1 MKTSTFAKPLVL
13 LALCAAVSV
22 LAVPTASAL
31 DLTDGR
37 LRLTLHEGIG
47 RFSLSYL
54 NRISG
59 GAWVPFLSSQD
70 PRTTMLSI
78 VVGNKVYR
86 MGESA
91 EFSETVEKIS
101 GGARFVW
108 KSTFLQVTEQF
119 SFIPAIGA
127 SAATGIRIEIVLR
140 NLSEQEISA
149 GVRYLFDTYL
159 GEPGFVHFRTESVTQ
174 MSRETV
180 LNASDKPGFWV
191 SPLAGDSEEFGLQVM
206 SSGTGIT
213 VPDRIVFANW
223 KRLSDSSWS
232 YEASSARNFSLLP
245 YSVNDSAACQFYD
258 PRSIPRGSEASIV
271 LALGA
276 YAKNGYS
283 GAAASAATSDAASAT
298 TGLAASVQQSLSAA
312 KSSSD
317 DATAARADLAAVSRI
332 LAAID
337 ASLASGQALR
347 SEDLTLVETALSD
360 IEGRAKRFAPSPGK

>member
-1 MKTSTFAKPLVL
+1 MKTPAFAKPLVL
-13 LALCAAVSV
+13 LSLCAAMSV
-22 LAVPTASAL
+22 LVAPSARAL

-37 LRLTLHEGIG
+37 LKLTLHEGIG

-54 NRISG
+54 NRLAG
-59 GAWVPFLSSQD
+59 GAWVPLLSSQD

-91 EFSETVEKIS
+91 EFSEVVEKVGS
-101 GGARFVW
+101 GARFVW
-108 KSTFLQVTEQF
+108 KSSFLQVTEQF

-140 NLSEQEISA
+140 NLSEQELNA

-159 GEPGFVHFRTESVTQ
+159 GEAGFVHFRTEAVTQ
-174 MSRETV
+174 MTRETV
-180 LNASDKPGFWV
+180 LNARDKAAFWV
-191 SPLAGDSEEFGLQVM
+191 SPLVGDSEDLGLQVM

-232 YEASSARNFSLLP
+232 YETSAARNFSTLP

-258 PRSIPRGSEASIV
+258 PKGIPHGTEASVV

-283 GAAASAATSDAASAT
+283 GAETSAAT
-298 TGLAASVQQSLSAA
+298 GLATSIQQSLSAA

-317 DATAARADLAAVSRI
+317 DVTAARADLAAVDRI

-337 ASLASGQALR
+337 ASLASGQPMS
-347 SEDLTLVETALSD
+347 SEDLALVETALSD
-360 IEGRAKRFAPSPGK
+360 IEGRATRFAPSPGK